1 MLFKKGDED
10 EGTKEEAGSVNFAKA
25 PGFQS
30 AGAAAQEVGGGRE
43 GGGKKREK
51 KLKKWMQIH

>member
-30 AGAAAQEVGGGRE
+30 ASAAAQEGKKKG
-43 GGGKKREK
+43 GGGKEMDANP
-51 KLKKWMQIH
+51 LVGPVSQF

>member
-25 PGFQS
+25 PGFQRRLKKW
-30 AGAAAQEVGGGRE
+30 AGGGRE
-43 GGGKKREK
+43 GKKKRK

>member
-30 AGAAAQEVGGGRE
+30 AGAAAQEVGGGKE

>member
-10 EGTKEEAGSVNFAKA
+10 ERTKEEEGSVNFEKA

-30 AGAAAQEVGGGRE
+30 AGAAAQE
-43 GGGKKREK
+43 GKRKKK

>member
-10 EGTKEEAGSVNFAKA
+10 EGTKEEVGSVNFAKA
-25 PGFQS
+25 FR
-30 AGAAAQEVGGGRE
+30 ALVRRLKKWAGGGRE
-43 GGGKKREK
+43 GEKKRK